1 LSALANLLNNY
12 QQDLVSAQD
21 YIDLIRIYAR
31 SHHRTQ
37 SDGSIVPWIDESL
50 HPDTSEWVTRATL
63 YARNDPN
70 KDRGRDYNH
79 STFCDLVI
87 TGLVG
92 LRPRSGDA
100 LEVKPL
106 LPEGTWEYFCL
117 DHVRYHG
124 HTLTILYY
132 RTGHRYGKGTGLRVY
147 ADGQEIGKTPEL
159 GHIMAHLPG

>member
-1 LSALANLLNNY
+1 LPAPSVHLHDCLWRGSSWPYATAQTLSALANLLNNY

-79 STFCDLVI
+79 STFVI
-87 TGLVG
+87 SS
-92 LRPRSGDA
+92 LRG
-100 LEVKPL
+100 
-106 LPEGTWEYFCL
+106 W
-117 DHVRYHG
+117 
-124 HTLTILYY
+124 
-132 RTGHRYGKGTGLRVY
+132 
-147 ADGQEIGKTPEL
+147 L
-159 GHIMAHLPG
+159 GCAPIR